1 MTLPKPKSAESRRRI
16 DSQKPSKFSKNG
28 FDLDVPTLIISGVVL
43 FVVFFFLQDP
53 SENQMDLG
61 SLPDYIPCAFHQH

>member
-16 DSQKPSKFSKNG
+16 DSQKSSKFSKNG

-43 FVVFFFLQDP
+43 FVVFFVLQVVLIT
-53 SENQMDLG
+53 N
-61 SLPDYIPCAFHQH
+61 